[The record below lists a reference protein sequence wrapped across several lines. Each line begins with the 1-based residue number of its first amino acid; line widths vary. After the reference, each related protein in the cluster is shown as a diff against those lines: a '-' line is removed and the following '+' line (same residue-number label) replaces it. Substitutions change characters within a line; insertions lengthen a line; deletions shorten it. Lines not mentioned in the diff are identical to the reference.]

1 MLKDITIGQ
10 YYPTASIIH
19 RLDPRFKLLA
29 LIAFIISIFIIS
41 SFVSLLYL
49 IIVAFALIF
58 LTKVPVLMYLKNLK
72 SILPIIILT
81 AVLNVFYISE
91 GNVLLEWWVLRITD
105 QGISRAVFMAL
116 RIIILI
122 ISSAM
127 LTYTTTPTQI
137 TDALESL
144 LSPLK
149 YIGLGSA
156 VHTVA
161 MIMTIAL
168 RFIPTLVDE
177 TNKLMNAQKARG
189 ADFENGSIIKRVRA
203 LIPILIPLL
212 ISSVRRA
219 GELAEAMESRC
230 YNTNGNRTRMKQLRF
245 SFIDLIATFIFIVG
259 IALIFIF
266 NNFLTI

>member
-1 MLKDITIGQ
+1 
-10 YYPTASIIH
+10 
-19 RLDPRFKLLA
+19 
-29 LIAFIISIFIIS
+29 
-41 SFVSLLYL
+41 
-49 IIVAFALIF
+49 
-58 LTKVPVLMYLKNLK
+58 
-72 SILPIIILT
+72 
-81 AVLNVFYISE
+81 
-91 GNVLLEWWVLRITD
+91 
-105 QGISRAVFMAL
+105 
-116 RIIILI
+116 
-122 ISSAM
+122 M

-137 TDALESL
+137 TDALENL

-189 ADFENGSIIKRVRA
+189 ADFESGSIIKRVKA

-219 GELAEAMESRC
+219 GELAEAMESKC
-230 YNTNGNRTRMKQLRF
+230 YNTNSNRTRMKQLKF
-245 SFIDLIATFIFIVG
+245 SRIDLIATAICVLG
-259 IALIFIF
+259 IALIFVF
-266 NNFLTI
+266 NKFLTI